1 MITRQLLSLA
11 AGAWRLI
18 AGNVVLGLAI
28 TATYAAQGFAVASI
42 LTDVFAGEGLADIL
56 PATGIVAGLQL
67 IRALLVWRREV
78 SGAVIAGAVKA
89 RVRERLY
96 RRLLELG
103 PGYTIGTRTGQAQS
117 TIVDA
122 VEALEKYYSRFL
134 PQFAVTVIGAAVL
147 AGYVVSV
154 DPVVGAVVAGGA
166 VLVFVSLIGSR
177 YVMRGPME
185 RWFTDYKSLYAE
197 SLDAV
202 QGMTTLKAFNAHDRR
217 RRDLHVE
224 GVEFARSSIG
234 LLVASSVP
242 YGLVGVAASTGI
254 ALSVGIG
261 AMRLA
266 GGHLEVPELFILLL
280 FARECFRPLTDL
292 QHAFHGAYSAPG
304 AAQGVF
310 ALLDA
315 APVLR
320 KAAAAAAPASPAPAE
335 SPAPASIAFRDV
347 TFRYRPDGA
356 AALDRLSFE
365 VTPGETVALV
375 GRSGA
380 GKTTIVSLLLRFFDA
395 DEGTV
400 SVGGRD
406 VRAMTVED
414 LRRQIAVVAQDTF
427 LFHATVAENL
437 RLARPG
443 ATQEDLERA
452 ARDAHAHQ
460 FIAALPKGYDT
471 VIGERG
477 LKLSGGERQRLSIA
491 RALLKD
497 APILVL
503 DEATSSVDAA
513 SEATIQEALER
524 LTAGRTTL
532 VIAHRLSTVRTA
544 DRVIVL
550 DQGRPIESGI
560 PGELVE
566 QEGAYARLV
575 AAQGGRS

>member
-28 TATYAAQGFAVASI
+28 TATYAVQGFAVASI
-42 LTDVFAGEGLADIL
+42 LTDVFAGEALADIL
-56 PATGIVAGLQL
+56 PATGIVAGLQAV
-67 IRALLVWRREV
+67 RALLVWRREV

-202 QGMTTLKAFNAHDRR
+202 QDMTTLKAFNAHERR
-217 RRDLHVE
+217 RQDLHDE
-224 GVEFARSSIG
+224 GAEFARSSIG

-266 GGHLEVPELFILLL
+266 GGHLEVAELFILLL
-280 FARECFRPLTDL
+280 FAR
-292 QHAFHGAYSAPG
+292 SA
-304 AAQGVF
+304 
-310 ALLDA
+310 
-315 APVLR
+315 
-320 KAAAAAAPASPAPAE
+320 
-335 SPAPASIAFRDV
+335 
-347 TFRYRPDGA
+347 
-356 AALDRLSFE
+356 
-365 VTPGETVALV
+365 
-375 GRSGA
+375 SG
-380 GKTTIVSLLLRFFDA
+380 
-395 DEGTV
+395 
-400 SVGGRD
+400 
-406 VRAMTVED
+406 
-414 LRRQIAVVAQDTF
+414 
-427 LFHATVAENL
+427 
-437 RLARPG
+437 P
-443 ATQEDLERA
+443 
-452 ARDAHAHQ
+452 
-460 FIAALPKGYDT
+460 
-471 VIGERG
+471 
-477 LKLSGGERQRLSIA
+477 
-491 RALLKD
+491 
-497 APILVL
+497 
-503 DEATSSVDAA
+503 
-513 SEATIQEALER
+513 
-524 LTAGRTTL
+524 
-532 VIAHRLSTVRTA
+532 
-544 DRVIVL
+544 
-550 DQGRPIESGI
+550 
-560 PGELVE
+560 
-566 QEGAYARLV
+566 
-575 AAQGGRS
+575 